1 MNAPQQAGW
10 FGKLPALGDF
20 AQRRLDA
27 DFVTAWDVWLQG
39 VIPESQR
46 ALGNAWLSHYL
57 TAPVWR
63 FVLSRGIA
71 GPQTWAG
78 IILPSVDR
86 VGRYFPLTVCA
97 ALSTPRW
104 SAPDMQILDAWMDR
118 LEEAARACLS
128 HDATVDDFENA
139 LAHAG
144 LPRLSSAT
152 AGQNVE
158 AVTALLTRSAAL
170 SLPGTPGQTPALDD
184 IARGLFDNLIT
195 GYTLWWS
202 KDGGCARAFAHL
214 PTGSSYVTMLDA
226 TPAA

>member
-20 AQRRLDA
+20 AQRRLDT
-27 DFVTAWDVWLQG
+27 DFVNAWDVWLQG

-46 ALGNAWLSHYL
+46 ALGTAWLSRYL

-97 ALSTPRW
+97 PLGTPRW
-104 SAPDMQILDAWMDR
+104 SDPDMQILDAWMDR
-118 LEEAARACLS
+118 LEDAARACLS
-128 HDATVDDFENA
+128 HDATVDGFESD
-139 LAHAG
+139 LAQAG
-144 LPRLSSAT
+144 LPQFSAP
-152 AGQNVE
+152 AGQGAE
-158 AVTALLTRSAAL
+158 AVAALLTRSAAL
-170 SLPGTPGQTPALDD
+170 GLPGMPGQPPALDEV
-184 IARGLFDNLIT
+184 ARSLFDSLIT
-195 GYTLWWS
+195 GYTLWWC
-202 KDGGCARAFAHL
+202 KDGSRARAFAHL
-214 PTGSSYVTMLDA
+214 PTGSAYVTMLDA
-226 TPAA
+226 TPAT